1 MVPLEQENTE
11 YSMGERRGSAVA
23 HASALVVGVP
33 VLLFFVLFGGSMPLF
48 VALTPCPVVSY
59 MIARSFRRRQKPWGA
74 FQGMQ
79 ASLAQLLLVFLAFVS
94 SQLDFNF
101 KLVSTLGFIGVL
113 VLLYTLWGA
122 WETLFGYDFRYIG
135 ISNLMDHVSYRNMAR
150 RELRRRWFRGS
161 QPDDEHYIGISHLP
175 DSESSR
181 NMARR
186 EPRRRRSRGSQSED
200 DPAQR

>member
-1 MVPLEQENTE
+1 MGPVEQET
-11 YSMGERRGSAVA
+11 YTFTMGERTGSAVA
-23 HASALVVGVP
+23 HASALLVGVP
-33 VLLFFVLFGGSMPLF
+33 VLLMFLLIGGGVPLF

-94 SQLDFNF
+94 GQLESSFR
-101 KLVSTLGFIGVL
+101 LVSTLGFVGVI
-113 VLLYTLWGA
+113 LLIYTLWGA

-135 ISNLMDHVSYRNMAR
+135 ISNLMDHVSRRNMAR

-161 QPDDEHYIGISHLP
+161 QTDDDQPL
-175 DSESSR
+175 
-181 NMARR
+181 
-186 EPRRRRSRGSQSED
+186 
-200 DPAQR
+200 QR